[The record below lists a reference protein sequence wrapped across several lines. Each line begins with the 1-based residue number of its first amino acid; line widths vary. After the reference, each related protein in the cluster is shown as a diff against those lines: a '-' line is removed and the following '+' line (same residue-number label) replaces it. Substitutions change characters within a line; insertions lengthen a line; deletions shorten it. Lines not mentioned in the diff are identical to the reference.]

1 MTISLDAIFQSL
13 GSIAKSTDVEGLAT
27 STSEIFADGFVGK
40 STILGNN
47 IGDSSGG
54 IESLSAAMTTRAQK
68 AQATMLPVIARVKA
82 NMPGALEHL
91 TNDISSGGATRIAEL
106 DFDSDE
112 ISGIFADSQPLMT
125 SASTM
130 MHDIIAKA
138 GPLSFGSALT
148 AVTGLSLQNW
158 EPAMKKLA
166 DPKIQEDVFAAAQSL
181 QNDEGV
187 KSLTAQVTKIA
198 RKNNSATGVFSSGN
212 LLKDLMENTGYTVTN
227 NVRGFLSPDT
237 DEGILTS
244 ITNNLLNGD
253 RQSAVNTGTLSVT
266 IPDSL
271 KTTAERLGI
280 GLPSKNENSVKAFI
294 QRLELQSPSDAT
306 AIAEYKKTVSDVGV
320 ALGKEKAS
328 VAAALTPNNN
338 PTDVNKVVLS
348 SDLGKPNAFK
358 TINSIRGLVKYLHS
372 SQREITT
379 IVWHWSGHYSDA
391 FNVGA
396 LELHNEYKLLKKT
409 TSPYHLV
416 IKKNG
421 DIQTGTP
428 IHQESPHTYSQFRP
442 RSVGVVLVGGY
453 VGSKPTDG
461 SVGKLSITSLTSSQ
475 LSSLKIVM
483 RAWYQAFPGGDA
495 FGHRDLLGD
504 GSSSPGIDIPSSVWN
519 AYRKKNG
526 AVPQIDNKFL
536 SRQEIIQRSI
546 SDNDNNRP

>member
-13 GSIAKSTDVEGLAT
+13 GSIAKSTDVAGLAQ

-68 AQATMLPVIARVKA
+68 AHATMSPVIGRVKA

-130 MHDIIAKA
+130 LHDIIAKA

-148 AVTGLSLQNW
+148 AVSGLSLENW

-166 DPKIQEDVFAAAQSL
+166 DPKIQQDVLKSAKSL

-187 KSLTAQVTKIA
+187 KSLTTQVTKIA
-198 RKNNSATGVFSSGN
+198 RKNNSATGAFSSGN

-227 NVRGFLSPDT
+227 GVRGIIPGT
-237 DEGILTS
+237 DERVLQQ

-253 RQSAVNTGTLSVT
+253 RQSAINTGTVNVP
-266 IPDSL
+266 IPSGLKSL
-271 KTTAERLGI
+271 AKTLGI
-280 GLPSKNENSVKAFI
+280 SLPVGNQKSVNSFI
-294 QRLELQSPSDAT
+294 ERLELQSPGNANTS
-306 AIAEYKKTVSDVGV
+306 EYKKKVSDVVV
-320 ALGKEKAS
+320 ALGKTNAS
-328 VAAALTPNNN
+328 VSSAITPNKN
-338 PTDVNKVVLS
+338 PTDNNKVVLS

-396 LELHNEYKLLKKT
+396 LELHNEYKLLGKT

-421 DIQTGTP
+421 DIQTGTT

-453 VGSKPTDG
+453 DGSKPTDG
-461 SVGKLSITSLTSSQ
+461 SAGKLSISSLTSSQ

-495 FGHRDLLGD
+495 FGHRDLLSD

-519 AYRKKNG
+519 AWRKKNG
-526 AVPQIDNKFL
+526 SVPQIDNKFL
-536 SRQEIIQRSI
+536 TRQEIVNRSI